1 MSTYKH
7 DQLRDHEYD
16 GIQEYDNRLP
26 NWWLFIMYGTI
37 IFSVGYWL
45 VFHTFSVLDLP
56 IAKYDKEMVAAMEAQ
71 VARMAEQELT
81 DEALMMMA
89 ELPEKVENG
98 RQLFVTY
105 CVVCHLE
112 QGQGL
117 VGPNLTDR
125 YWIHGGNPLDIHHT
139 VTNGVLEKGMA
150 AWGRQLGPTRVMDVV
165 AYVLT
170 LKNTE
175 VPGKAPEGEL
185 FVEAEEVVE

>member
-56 IAKYDKEMVAAMEAQ
+56 IAKYDKEMIAAMEAQ

-125 YWIHGGNPLDIHHT
+125 YWIHGGNPLDIHRT

-150 AWGRQLGPTRVMDVV
+150 AWGRQLGPTRVLDVT

-175 VPGKAPEGEL
+175 IPGKAPEGEL